1 MHPMLRN
8 VLAIMLMG
16 FGLYLLWQEV
26 GCGLGSDGEACST
39 SGTMVLGQILMI
51 ALGFL
56 LLRYGPVLMDEAEAE
71 DV

>member
-1 MHPMLRN
+1 
-8 VLAIMLMG
+8 MLMG

-26 GCGLGSDGEACST
+26 GCGLGSDGEACSA